1 LTLDYLLTKSAS
13 RSWQFIVFTALPPL
27 FFKASRPFEI
37 HVLFVPW
44 GSLALFLF
52 QHCKVINMTTTFS
65 DLGIS
70 ENIIQSLLLKGY
82 EYPTPIQIQTIPLFL
97 KGEANIIGQARTG
110 TGKTAAFGVPII
122 QNITQKTGRIQAVI
136 LTPTRELA
144 IQVCDEMSSFGGI
157 RDLHI
162 VPVFGGQPIP
172 IQLKALSKGADIIV
186 GTPGR
191 VIDLIHRKRL
201 DFSDIS
207 YFVLDEADEMLNMGF
222 IDDIKEI
229 IQHTNDDKR
238 MLCFS
243 ATMPKP
249 ILGIAKKYMGHYEMV
264 SVEKIAD
271 EALTEQLSID
281 VPSSLK
287 FEALCRVIDSDPDF
301 YGLVFCAR
309 KDTSDEV
316 VQKLEER
323 GYDADVI
330 HGDIL
335 QEQRLRIMDRFR
347 KQKLK
352 VLVAT
357 DVAARGIDV
366 NELTHVVNYDIPQD
380 PESYT
385 HRIGRTGRAGKNGI
399 AITLLTPSDFRKFAF
414 IKKAANADVRRV
426 VMPNADQVA
435 MMKREK
441 LLHEL
446 SLVIHSGFSKTDAA
460 EPFLTFGDA
469 LTEAENGYT
478 DKEIIACLLKHVY
491 ENRILPRA
499 DDKIIDELFVQ
510 MQSKNRFESDGKK
523 GKFKES
529 GGGYGGHGGHKGG
542 KDSKDGKEGA
552 GYKSRK
558 DGDFKDRKDKKD
570 DKKGSKT
577 RDERYGGDRYGGK
590 RDEKKSHG
598 GHGSH
603 GGHKDSHSNKNF
615 AMKRIEDK
623 KTRGRA

>member
-1 LTLDYLLTKSAS
+1 M
-13 RSWQFIVFTALPPL
+13 TAT
-27 FFKASRPFEI
+27 
-37 HVLFVPW
+37 
-44 GSLALFLF
+44 F
-52 QHCKVINMTTTFS
+52 Q

-70 ENIIQSLLLKGY
+70 DRIIQSLLMKGY
-82 EYPTPIQIQTIPLFL
+82 ESPTPIQIQTVPLFL
-97 KGEANIIGQARTG
+97 SGDCNIIGQAQTG
-110 TGKTAAFGVPII
+110 SGKTAAFGVPII
-122 QNITQKTGRIQAVI
+122 QNITEKTGRVQAII

-157 RDLHI
+157 KDLNI
-162 VPVFGGQPIP
+162 IPVFGGQPIP
-172 IQLKALSKGADIIV
+172 IQLRALASGADIIV

-191 VIDLIHRKRL
+191 VIDLIHRKKL
-201 DFSDIS
+201 DLSRIS

-249 ILGIAKKYMGHYEMV
+249 ILGIAKKYMGQYEMV
-264 SVEKIAD
+264 SVEKLD
-271 EALTEQLSID
+271 EDVLIEQLSID
-281 VPSSLK
+281 VPPALK

-335 QEQRLRIMDRFR
+335 QEQRIRIMDRFR

-352 VLVAT
+352 ILVAT

-385 HRIGRTGRAGKNGI
+385 HRIGRTGRAGKAGI
-399 AITLLTPSDFRKFAF
+399 AITLLTPADFRKFAF
-414 IKKAANADVRRV
+414 IKKLANVDVRRV
-426 VMPNADQVA
+426 ELPDADQVA
-435 MMKREK
+435 AMKRNK
-441 LLHEL
+441 LHHDLTLAIQSDFVNTEE
-446 SLVIHSGFSKTDAA
+446 A
-460 EPFLTFGDA
+460 EPFREFAQELI
-469 LTEAENGYT
+469 TEDRTAE
-478 DKEIIACLLKHVY
+478 DVIVCLLKRAY

-499 DDKIIDELFVQ
+499 DDKIIDELFSQ
-510 MQSKNRFESDGKK
+510 IPKNRFVSDSGRKGKHGAKNNDDGK
-523 GKFKES
+523 GRERRSSSS
-529 GGGYGGHGGHKGG
+529 GGGYSSGKKEGGRFDDRKSGSKYKSGSGSKGGKSFGG
-542 KDSKDGKEGA
+542 KDSHNKDYA
-552 GYKSRK
+552 
-558 DGDFKDRKDKKD
+558 
-570 DKKGSKT
+570 T
-577 RDERYGGDRYGGK
+577 
-590 RDEKKSHG
+590 
-598 GHGSH
+598 
-603 GGHKDSHSNKNF
+603 
-615 AMKRIEDK
+615 KRIENK
-623 KTRGRA
+623 KFKQR

>member
-1 LTLDYLLTKSAS
+1 
-13 RSWQFIVFTALPPL
+13 
-27 FFKASRPFEI
+27 
-37 HVLFVPW
+37 
-44 GSLALFLF
+44 
-52 QHCKVINMTTTFS
+52 MTTTFS

-97 KGEANIIGQARTG
+97 KGESNIIGQARTG

-122 QNITQKTGRIQAVI
+122 QNITEKTGHVQAII

-157 RDLHI
+157 KDLHI
-162 VPVFGGQPIP
+162 VPVFGGQPVP

-201 DFSDIS
+201 DLSQIS
-207 YFVLDEADEMLNMGF
+207 YFILDEADEMLNMGF

-243 ATMPKP
+243 ATIPKP

-264 SVEKIAD
+264 SVENIKDA
-271 EALTEQLSID
+271 ALTEQLSID

-301 YGLVFCAR
+301 YGLVFCSR

-352 VLVAT
+352 ILVAT

-366 NELTHVVNYDIPQD
+366 NELTHVVNYDLPQD

-399 AITLLTPSDFRKFAF
+399 AITILTPADFRKFAF

-426 VMPNADQVA
+426 LMPDADQVA
-435 MMKREK
+435 MTKREK
-441 LLHEL
+441 LFHEL
-446 SLVIHSGFSKTDAA
+446 SLVINSDFSKTDAA
-460 EPFLTFGDA
+460 EPFLDFGRA
-469 LTEAENGYT
+469 LTENGHSG
-478 DKEIIACLLKHVY
+478 DEIVACLLKHVY
-491 ENRILPRA
+491 ENRILPRSE
-499 DDKIIDELFVQ
+499 DKIIDELFAQ
-510 MQSKNRFESDGKK
+510 QESKNRFGSDGKK
-523 GKFKES
+523 GKLSKEGDS
-529 GGGYGGHGGHKGG
+529 YRDRKGG
-542 KDSKDGKEGA
+542 KEVSGF
-552 GYKSRK
+552 KSRK
-558 DGDFKDRKDKKD
+558 DGDFKDRKDGDFKD
-570 DKKGSKT
+570 RKDKKGVKS
-577 RDERYGGDRYGGK
+577 RGERYGADRYGGK
-590 RDEKKSHG
+590 KDEKKGYS
-598 GHGSH
+598 
-603 GGHKDSHSNKNF
+603 GHKDTHSNKNY

-623 KTRGRA
+623 KAKGRA

>member
-1 LTLDYLLTKSAS
+1 
-13 RSWQFIVFTALPPL
+13 
-27 FFKASRPFEI
+27 
-37 HVLFVPW
+37 
-44 GSLALFLF
+44 
-52 QHCKVINMTTTFS
+52 MTTTFN

-97 KGEANIIGQARTG
+97 KGESNIIGQARTG

-122 QNITQKTGRIQAVI
+122 QNITEKEGHVQAII

-144 IQVCDEMSSFGGI
+144 IQVCEEMSSFGGI
-157 RDLHI
+157 KDLHI
-162 VPVFGGQPIP
+162 VPVFGGQPVP

-191 VIDLIHRKRL
+191 VIDLIQRKRL
-201 DFSDIS
+201 DLSRIS

-243 ATMPKP
+243 ATIPKP
-249 ILGIAKKYMGHYEMV
+249 ILGIAKKYMGQYEMV
-264 SVEKIAD
+264 SVEKPQDAS
-271 EALTEQLSID
+271 LTEQLSID

-301 YGLVFCAR
+301 YGLVFCSR

-335 QEQRLRIMDRFR
+335 QEQRTRIMDRFR

-352 VLVAT
+352 ILVAT

-385 HRIGRTGRAGKNGI
+385 HRIGRTGRAGKTGI
-399 AITLLTPSDFRKFAF
+399 AVTILTPADFRKFAF

-426 VMPNADQVA
+426 LMPDADQVA
-435 MMKREK
+435 MTKREK
-441 LLHEL
+441 LFHEL
-446 SLVIHSGFSKTDAA
+446 SLVINSGFSKTDAA
-460 EPFLTFGDA
+460 DPFLEFGEM
-469 LTEAENGYT
+469 LTESGHNSE
-478 DKEIIACLLKHVY
+478 EIVACLLKHVY

-499 DDKIIDELFVQ
+499 EDKIIDELFA
-510 MQSKNRFESDGKK
+510 QSESKKRFESDGKK
-523 GKFKES
+523 GKFGKE
-529 GGGYGGHGGHKGG
+529 GDGYRDRKGG
-542 KDSKDGKEGA
+542 KEGGGFKD
-552 GYKSRK
+552 RK
-558 DGDFKDRKDKKD
+558 DGDFKDRKEKKD
-570 DKKGSKT
+570 YKKGTKSS
-577 RDERYGGDRYGGK
+577 GDRYGSDRYGVKKDGK
-590 RDEKKSHG
+590 KG
-598 GHGSH
+598 PGS
-603 GGHKDSHSNKNF
+603 HKDSPSNKNY

-623 KTRGRA
+623 KAKGRA

>member
-1 LTLDYLLTKSAS
+1 
-13 RSWQFIVFTALPPL
+13 
-27 FFKASRPFEI
+27 
-37 HVLFVPW
+37 
-44 GSLALFLF
+44 
-52 QHCKVINMTTTFS
+52 MTTTFS

-70 ENIIQSLLLKGY
+70 ENIVQSLLLKGY
-82 EYPTPIQIQTIPLFL
+82 EHPTPIQIQTIPLFL
-97 KGEANIIGQARTG
+97 KGEANIIGQAQTG

-122 QNITQKTGRIQAVI
+122 QNITEKTGRIQALV

-157 RDLHI
+157 RDLNI
-162 VPVFGGQPIP
+162 VPVFGGQPVP
-172 IQLKALSKGADIIV
+172 IQLKALARGADIVV

-201 DFSDIS
+201 DLSRIS

-229 IQHTNDDKR
+229 IQHTSDDKR

-249 ILGIAKKYMGHYEMV
+249 ILGIAKKYMGQYEMV
-264 SVEKIAD
+264 SIEKIKD
-271 EALTEQLSID
+271 TALTEQLSID
-281 VPSSLK
+281 VPPSLK
-287 FEALCRVIDSDPDF
+287 FEALCRVIDSDPEF

-309 KDTSDEV
+309 KDTSDDV

-335 QEQRLRIMDRFR
+335 QEQRSRIMDRFR

-352 VLVAT
+352 ILVAT

-385 HRIGRTGRAGKNGI
+385 HRIGRTGRAGKTGI
-399 AITLLTPSDFRKFAF
+399 AVTLLTPADFRKFAF
-414 IKKAANADVRRV
+414 IKKAANVDVRRV
-426 VMPNADQVA
+426 MLPDADQVA
-435 MMKREK
+435 VMKREK

-446 SLVIHSGFSKTDAA
+446 SLVVNSGFAQTEAA
-460 EPFLTFGDA
+460 APFLEFGEL
-469 LTEAENGYT
+469 LTKNGQSPE
-478 DKEIIACLLKHVY
+478 DVIACLLQHVY

-499 DDKIIDELFVQ
+499 DDKIIDELFAQTQ
-510 MQSKNRFESDGKK
+510 MPNKRFDNEGKKGKYGKSSDDSGDRKRGDYKDRKESGRDFKKSGSRYGNDNKNGGRKDGKK
-523 GKFKES
+523 G
-529 GGGYGGHGGHKGG
+529 YGG
-542 KDSKDGKEGA
+542 S
-552 GYKSRK
+552 
-558 DGDFKDRKDKKD
+558 
-570 DKKGSKT
+570 
-577 RDERYGGDRYGGK
+577 
-590 RDEKKSHG
+590 
-598 GHGSH
+598 
-603 GGHKDSHSNKNF
+603 KDSHSNKGY
-615 AMKRIEDK
+615 AMKRIENK
-623 KTRGRA
+623 KPRA

>member
-1 LTLDYLLTKSAS
+1 
-13 RSWQFIVFTALPPL
+13 
-27 FFKASRPFEI
+27 
-37 HVLFVPW
+37 
-44 GSLALFLF
+44 
-52 QHCKVINMTTTFS
+52 MTTTFS

-97 KGEANIIGQARTG
+97 KGESNIIGQARTG

-122 QNITQKTGRIQAVI
+122 QNITEKTGRIQAVI

-144 IQVCDEMSSFGGI
+144 IQVCDEMASFGGI
-157 RDLHI
+157 KGLHI
-162 VPVFGGQPIP
+162 VPVFGGQPVP

-201 DFSDIS
+201 DFSNIS

-264 SVEKIAD
+264 SVEKVAD
-271 EALTEQLSID
+271 AALTEQLSID
-281 VPSSLK
+281 VPPSLK

-352 VLVAT
+352 ILVAT

-385 HRIGRTGRAGKNGI
+385 HRIGRTGRAGKTGI
-399 AITLLTPSDFRKFAF
+399 AVTLLTPADFKKFAF
-414 IKKAANADVRRV
+414 IKKTANADVRRV
-426 VMPNADQVA
+426 VMPDAGQVA

-441 LLHEL
+441 LFHEL
-446 SLVIHSGFSKTDAA
+446 SLVINSGFLKTDAA
-460 EPFLTFGDA
+460 EPFMEFGKA
-469 LTEAENGYT
+469 LAENGHSSE
-478 DKEIIACLLKHVY
+478 EIVACLLRHVY

-499 DDKIIDELFVQ
+499 EDKIIDELFVQ
-510 MQSKNRFESDGKK
+510 TQSKKRFESDGKK
-523 GKFKES
+523 DKFNKES
-529 GGGYGGHGGHKGG
+529 GGYRDRK
-542 KDSKDGKEGA
+542 SA
-552 GYKSRK
+552 G
-558 DGDFKDRKDKKD
+558 FKDRKDGKDYKKD
-570 DKKGSKT
+570 RKSSS
-577 RDERYGGDRYGGK
+577 ERSSNDRYGAKKDGK
-590 RDEKKSHG
+590 K
-598 GHGSH
+598 SH
-603 GGHKDSHSNKNF
+603 GGHKDSHSNKNY

-623 KTRGRA
+623 KAKGRT

>member
-1 LTLDYLLTKSAS
+1 
-13 RSWQFIVFTALPPL
+13 
-27 FFKASRPFEI
+27 
-37 HVLFVPW
+37 
-44 GSLALFLF
+44 
-52 QHCKVINMTTTFS
+52 MTTTFQ

-70 ENIIQSLLLKGY
+70 DRIAQTLLLKGY
-82 EYPTPIQIQTIPLFL
+82 EHPTPIQIQTIPLFL
-97 KGEANIIGQARTG
+97 SGDCNIIGQAQTG
-110 TGKTAAFGVPII
+110 SGKTAAFGVPII
-122 QNITQKTGRIQAVI
+122 QNITEKTGHIQAIV
-136 LTPTRELA
+136 LTPTRELT

-157 RDLHI
+157 RDLNI

-201 DFSDIS
+201 DLSHIS

-229 IQHTNDDKR
+229 IQHTSDDKR

-264 SVEKIAD
+264 SVEKLNE
-271 EALTEQLSID
+271 EALIEQLSID
-281 VPSSLK
+281 VPPALK

-309 KDTSDEV
+309 KDTSDDV
-316 VQKLEER
+316 VQRLEER

-352 VLVAT
+352 ILVAT

-385 HRIGRTGRAGKNGI
+385 HRIGRTGRAGKTGI
-399 AITLLTPSDFRKFAF
+399 AITLLTPADFRKFAF
-414 IKKAANADVRRV
+414 IKRAVNTEVRRV
-426 VMPNADQVA
+426 ELPDADQVA
-435 MMKREK
+435 AMKREK
-441 LLHEL
+441 LHHDL
-446 SLVIHSGFSKTDAA
+446 SVIVQSDFV
-460 EPFLTFGDA
+460 
-469 LTEAENGYT
+469 LTEAADPFLEFGQSLVT
-478 DKEIIACLLKHVY
+478 EDRTAEDVVTCLLQHVY
-491 ENRILPRA
+491 EGRILPRA
-499 DDKIIDELFVQ
+499 DDKLIDELFSQ
-510 MQSKNRFESDGKK
+510 IPKQRFVNDGSKK
-523 GKFKES
+523 GKYSARNNDDGKERKGGYS
-529 GGGYGGHGGHKGG
+529 KSRDGKDGGYGKKDGGYGKKDGGGKYKGGSGKGG
-542 KDSKDGKEGA
+542 KKQ
-552 GYKSRK
+552 
-558 DGDFKDRKDKKD
+558 
-570 DKKGSKT
+570 
-577 RDERYGGDRYGGK
+577 GGRESG
-590 RDEKKSHG
+590 
-598 GHGSH
+598 
-603 GGHKDSHSNKNF
+603 SNKDY
-615 AMKRIEDK
+615 AMKRIENK
-623 KTRGRA
+623 KGRGRV